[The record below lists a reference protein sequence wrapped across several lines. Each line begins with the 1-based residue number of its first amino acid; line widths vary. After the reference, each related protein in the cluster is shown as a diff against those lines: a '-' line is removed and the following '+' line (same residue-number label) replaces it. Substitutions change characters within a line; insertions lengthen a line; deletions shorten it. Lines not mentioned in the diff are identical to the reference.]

1 VAGGVVAL
9 VLVLAGPSVLPHRT
23 AGTGRMAEP
32 RHGVFD
38 PRFPGVDLV
47 SGAPSDWLSAVCQ
60 PVTERVA
67 FGGDYR
73 FRASTV
79 KTLLPNTDFD
89 VPGAELSA
97 TCYAKVGDA
106 SDPLLLVARYRHEDA
121 MQRDLENNAVR
132 WYCFAV
138 DNGTLLVVATRAEE
152 RTSGSNGFSVSPVL
166 DPLTRLDFNV
176 YSGPG
181 P

>member
-1 VAGGVVAL
+1 
-9 VLVLAGPSVLPHRT
+9 
-23 AGTGRMAEP
+23 
-32 RHGVFD
+32 
-38 PRFPGVDLV
+38 VDLV

-89 VPGAELSA
+89 VPSAELSA

-106 SDPLLLVARYRHEDA
+106 SDPL
-121 MQRDLENNAVR
+121 
-132 WYCFAV
+132 
-138 DNGTLLVVATRAEE
+138 LLVVATRAEE

-176 YSGPG
+176 YSASGS
-181 P
+181 